1 MVRTCS
7 RSDQDGSPSSSIKA
21 NRQSSYFLVISDD
34 EADKVHLSTFPDY
47 ALGELSEVQLSLE
60 KLYFECTGLQLDK
73 GRVR

>member
-1 MVRTCS
+1 V
-7 RSDQDGSPSSSIKA
+7 
-21 NRQSSYFLVISDD
+21 RQSFLDFLESDD